1 MIIIHRLVLVTFVA
15 TAALN
20 LGATSLPDLLDE
32 ASRNNP
38 DIAAAMR
45 GWRAAAQVPSQVSA
59 MPDPQL
65 TVQHVAVGSPR
76 PFAGY
81 SNSDFAYIGFGIS
94 QDLPYPGKLSLRA
107 ESAERDVALSREKYE
122 AARRNVFEQVK
133 ASYFQ
138 LAYIQKTL
146 GVLEHDQTV
155 LDQIEKIAEAHYR
168 LGQGNQQDV
177 LRAQLQKTKILND
190 LAHHHELM
198 DSLQAQMTRL
208 LNRPPGAAD
217 VEAEDLTE
225 TPLTYTS
232 EELLAKVRTENP
244 DVTGGQEMVRK
255 QSLQVELARKDR
267 YPDFNVQ
274 YQWEH
279 TGEQSRDY
287 YMLTF
292 SARLP
297 IYRKRKLDP
306 ELAQAVEELD
316 QSRRQ
321 YESHVQQT
329 YFEVRDQY
337 ISAETASQML
347 KIYREGL
354 IPQALA
360 TLRSGLSAYEA
371 GNQDFQSV
379 LSSFL
384 DVLNFDEEY
393 WKTLADHETALARI
407 EQLTGVAI
415 HSGDN
420 HAPL

>member
-45 GWRAAAQVPSQVSA
+45 GWRAAAQVPSQVST

>member
-1 MIIIHRLVLVTFVA
+1 MIAPQSFA
-15 TAALN
+15 FAAALVMA
-20 LGATSLPDLLDE
+20 ATGTVSAASLTELLDE
-32 ASRNNP
+32 AAHNNP

-45 GWRAAAQVPSQVSA
+45 GWRAAAQVPSQVST
-59 MPDPQL
+59 MPDPQV
-65 TVQHVAVGSPR
+65 TVQQVAVGSPR

-81 SNSDFAYIGFGIS
+81 SNSDFSYIGFGIS

-107 ESAERDVALSREKYE
+107 EAADRDAALSREKYE
-122 AARRNVFEQVK
+122 AARRSVFEQVK
-133 ASYFQ
+133 AGYFQ
-138 LAYIQKTL
+138 LSYIQKTL
-146 GVLEHDQTV
+146 AVLERDQTV

-177 LRAQLQKTKILND
+177 LRAQLQKTKILNE

-198 DSLQAQMTRL
+198 GSLQAQMSRL
-208 LNRPPGAAD
+208 LNRAPGAAD

-225 TPLTYTS
+225 TPLTWTS

-255 QSLQVELARKDR
+255 QSLQVEIARKDR

-279 TGEQSRDY
+279 TAGQFRDY

-297 IYRKRKLDP
+297 IYKKRKLDP
-306 ELAQAVEELD
+306 EMAQAVEELD
-316 QSRRQ
+316 QSRRE
-321 YESHVQQT
+321 YESHVQQA

-347 KIYREGL
+347 KIYRDGL

-360 TLRSGLSAYEA
+360 TLRAGLSAYEA
-371 GNQDFQSV
+371 GNQDFQSL

-384 DVLNFDEEY
+384 DVLTFDEEY

-415 HSGDN
+415 R
-420 HAPL
+420 

>member
-1 MIIIHRLVLVTFVA
+1 MISLRRLFWCAVL
-15 TAALN
+15 AA
-20 LGATSLPDLLDE
+20 GSLSAASLSELLDE
-32 ASRNNP
+32 AAHNNP

-45 GWRAAAQVPSQVSA
+45 GWRAAAQVPTQVST
-59 MPDPQL
+59 MPDPTV
-65 TVQHVAVGSPR
+65 TVQQVAVGSPR
-76 PFAGY
+76 PFAGF
-81 SNSDFAYIGFGIS
+81 SNSDFAYVGFGIS
-94 QDLPYPGKLSLRA
+94 QDVPYPGKLSLRA
-107 ESAERDVALSREKYE
+107 EAAERDAALSREKYE
-122 AARRNVFEQVK
+122 TAKRDVFEKVK
-133 ASYFQ
+133 ATYFQ
-138 LAYIQKTL
+138 LAYVQKTL
-146 GVLEHDQTV
+146 GVLQRDQTT

-177 LRAQLQKTKILND
+177 LKAQLEKTKILNE

-198 DSLQAQMTRL
+198 SSLQAQMSRL
-208 LNRPPGAAD
+208 LNRAPGAAN

-225 TPLTYTS
+225 TPLTLTS

-244 DVTGGQEMVRK
+244 DVAGGQEMVRK
-255 QSLQVELARKDR
+255 QSLQVEIARKDR

-292 SARLP
+292 SAKLP

-306 ELAQAVEELD
+306 EMAQAVEELD
-316 QSRRQ
+316 QSRRE
-321 YESHVQQT
+321 YESHVQQA
-329 YFEVRDQY
+329 YFEVRDEY

-354 IPQALA
+354 IPQAMA
-360 TLRSGLSAYEA
+360 TLRAGLSAYEA
-371 GNQDFQSV
+371 GNEQFQSL

-393 WKTLADHETALARI
+393 WKALADHETAIARI

-415 HSGDN
+415 R
-420 HAPL
+420 

>member
-1 MIIIHRLVLVTFVA
+1 MIPRSFPCAVILAVA
-15 TAALN
+15 AA
-20 LGATSLPDLLDE
+20 GTISAASLTELLDE
-32 ASRNNP
+32 AAHNNP

-45 GWRAAAQVPSQVSA
+45 GWRAAAQVPSQVST
-59 MPDPQL
+59 MPDPQV
-65 TVQHVAVGSPR
+65 TVQQVAVGSPR
-76 PFAGY
+76 PFAGF
-81 SNSDFAYIGFGIS
+81 SNSDFAYVGFGIS

-107 ESAERDVALSREKYE
+107 EAAERDAAFSREKYE
-122 AARRNVFEQVK
+122 AAKRTVFEQVK
-133 ASYFQ
+133 ATYFQ

-146 GVLEHDQTV
+146 GVLERDQTV

-177 LRAQLQKTKILND
+177 LKAQLEKTKILNE

-198 DSLQAQMTRL
+198 GSLQAQMSKL

-217 VEAEDLTE
+217 IEADDLTE
-225 TPLTYTS
+225 TPLTWTS
-232 EELLAKVRTENP
+232 EDLLAKVRTENP
-244 DVTGGQEMVRK
+244 DVTGGREMVRK

-279 TGEQSRDY
+279 TAGQFRDY

-306 ELAQAVEELD
+306 EMAQAVEELD
-316 QSRRQ
+316 QSRRE
-321 YESHVQQT
+321 YESRVQQA

-354 IPQALA
+354 IPQAMA
-360 TLRSGLSAYEA
+360 TLRAGLSAYEA
-371 GNQDFQSV
+371 GNENFQSL

-393 WKTLADHETALARI
+393 WKALADHETALARI

-415 HSGDN
+415 R
-420 HAPL
+420 

>member
-1 MIIIHRLVLVTFVA
+1 MITLRSLAYAMILTVA
-15 TAALN
+15 ASGTISAA
-20 LGATSLPDLLDE
+20 SLTELLDE
-32 ASRNNP
+32 AAHNNP

-45 GWRAAAQVPSQVSA
+45 GWRAAAQVPSQVST
-59 MPDPQL
+59 MPDPQV
-65 TVQHVAVGSPR
+65 TVQQVAVGSPR
-76 PFAGY
+76 PFAGF

-107 ESAERDVALSREKYE
+107 EAAERDAAVSREKYE
-122 AARRNVFEQVK
+122 AAKRGIFEQVK
-133 ASYFQ
+133 ATYFQ

-146 GVLEHDQTV
+146 GVLERDQIV

-177 LRAQLQKTKILND
+177 LKAQLEKTKILNE

-198 DSLQAQMTRL
+198 GGLQAQMSRL
-208 LNRPPGAAD
+208 LNLPPGAAD
-217 VEAEDLTE
+217 IEADDLTE
-225 TPLTYTS
+225 TPLTWTS
-232 EELLAKVRTENP
+232 EDLLAKVRTENP

-255 QSLQVELARKDR
+255 QSLEVELARKDR

-279 TGEQSRDY
+279 TAGQFRDY
-287 YMLTF
+287 YMVTF

-306 ELAQAVEELD
+306 EMAQALEELD
-316 QSRRQ
+316 QSRRE
-321 YESHVQQT
+321 YESHVQQA

-354 IPQALA
+354 IPQAMA
-360 TLRSGLSAYEA
+360 TLRAGLSAYEA
-371 GNQDFQSV
+371 GNQDFQSL

-393 WKTLADHETALARI
+393 WKALADHETALARI

-415 HSGDN
+415 R
-420 HAPL
+420 

>member
-1 MIIIHRLVLVTFVA
+1 MIAPRSLTLIVVLVF
-15 TAALN
+15 AAAGTLS
-20 LGATSLPDLLDE
+20 AASLTELLDE
-32 ASRNNP
+32 AAHNNP

-45 GWRAAAQVPSQVSA
+45 GWRAATQVPSQVST
-59 MPDPQL
+59 MPDPQV

-81 SNSDFAYIGFGIS
+81 SNSDFAYVGFGIS
-94 QDLPYPGKLSLRA
+94 QDIPYPGKLNLRA
-107 ESAERDVALSREKYE
+107 ESAEREAAISREKYE
-122 AARRNVFEQVK
+122 AAKRSVFQQVK

-146 GVLEHDQTV
+146 GVLERDQTV

-177 LRAQLQKTKILND
+177 LKAQLQKTKILNE

-198 DSLQAQMTRL
+198 GSLQAQMTKL
-208 LNRPPGAAD
+208 LNRPPGATD
-217 VEAEDLTE
+217 IEVEDLTE
-225 TPLTYTS
+225 TPLNYTS

-255 QSLQVELARKDR
+255 QSLQVELAHKDR

-279 TGEQSRDY
+279 TAEQFRDY

-306 ELAQAVEELD
+306 EMTQAVEELN
-316 QSRRQ
+316 QSRRE
-321 YESHVQQT
+321 YESHVQQA
-329 YFEVRDQY
+329 YFDVRDQY

-360 TLRSGLSAYEA
+360 TLRAGLSAYEA
-371 GNQDFQSV
+371 GNQDFQSL

-415 HSGDN
+415 H
-420 HAPL
+420 